1 MAMMEMKK
9 MILLIML
16 RIMINKT
23 TEKKK
28 MNKINLI
35 FHKKQI

>member
-1 MAMMEMKK
+1 MIQITAMMM
-9 MILLIML
+9 MITIV
-16 RIMINKT
+16 INKT